1 MCKATMA
8 IVKGKYKEAS
18 VLEIDTDGKPIYA
31 LSNVHFGVYQ
41 EVKNKIDE
49 GKYWLF
55 GPWKKKFAFLWRTVR
70 NWPPTFNISLSCTP
84 KVAGDTT
91 NLSGE
96 NTEMTTDNFSI
107 YLQEDVDSGTDP
119 VLLVQKRT
127 NGIARMDFVRL
138 GWEWIEN
145 KLSYTA
151 HEMSETVECR
161 EVSVRPSVDDDS
173 SFYDIDGEVFDAR
186 PITVRID
193 PRRVKVFCNIE

>member
-193 PRRVKVFCNIE
+193 PRRVKVFCNTE

>member
-1 MCKATMA
+1 MA
-8 IVKGKYKEAS
+8 IVKGNYKEAS
-18 VLEIDTDGKPIYA
+18 VLEIDTNGKPIYA

-55 GPWKKKFAFLWRTVR
+55 GPWKKRFAFVWRTVR

-84 KVAGDTT
+84 EKVGDTT
-91 NLSGE
+91 NLSEE
-96 NTEMTTDNFSI
+96 NTTEMTTDNFSI
-107 YLQEDVDSGTDP
+107 YLHEDVDSGTDP

-151 HEMSETVECR
+151 HEMSETVVCQ

-186 PITVRID
+186 PITIRID
-193 PRRVKVFCNIE
+193 PRRVKVFCNTE